1 MKILCNGCSYTA
13 TTKETLSKVERHTW
27 SMFLQKELP
36 DSEIINLGTMFRHLY

>member
-27 SMFLQKELP
+27 SFLQKELMIP
-36 DSEIINLGTMFRHLY
+36 ELN